1 MTKVCAPD
9 PVALGDDITWTITIE
24 NTGEKTIDCVVTDLK
39 DPGLNGPLQ
48 IAPLDSDQLIASRAV
63 DETDA
68 PVISNTATAV
78 CETAF
83 DNVINLEASADCE
96 VIVVDEFCRTPGFW
110 GTHAGTSNR
119 RSTDLTQL
127 VIDAAPG
134 DPGGQLNICGEI
146 VNTTALGAP
155 NSALEAMCV
164 SVKGLQQRQLARQL
178 TAAALNCI
186 VSGGGAACEG
196 TSIETLFG
204 EANAACVANDG
215 DLTDFIDDIDA
226 FNNGYEC
233 GDEMTSFADF
243 DVFDGVDPLPG
254 PAGSGRDCG
263 AATKNDVYLVQ

>member
-1 MTKVCAPD
+1 MSINQL
-9 PVALGDDITWTITIE
+9 VASETVELGD
-24 NTGEKTIDCVVTDLK
+24 
-39 DPGLNGPLQ
+39 
-48 IAPLDSDQLIASRAV
+48 APN
-63 DETDA
+63 
-68 PVISNTATAV
+68 ISNTATALCDV
-78 CETAF
+78 PGF
-83 DNVINLEASADCE
+83 DNSLTLEATADCE
-96 VIVVDEFCRTPGFW
+96 VTAVDEFCRTPGFW